1 MDRRKFLRTSLYS
14 LGGMAA
20 ATAGSTAITPLVCKE
35 TMCFDPNTSFWAR
48 TQTPATPPLAAN
60 MRVDMAII
68 GGGLTGLFAAYHFAG
83 RFPRLKIILLE
94 ARQIG
99 HGASGTNGG
108 MILPQTPNESFEI
121 SDDEATHKHVYE
133 ITARAIKEL
142 QALVAAEGNWCD
154 LILDG
159 FLHTVRKEEDLDYY
173 EGYVEKTNRLGLP
186 LEFLTAKETT
196 DEIGTGIYYGSVF
209 DPNGGQVHP
218 MKLLHLLKRAVLKK
232 GVAIFEDSP
241 VLSIEEGKT
250 LHLTVC
256 EQPYQVKADNII
268 LATDAYTSKLGYF
281 KNGIIPIHSQCAI
294 TKPISEKKLS
304 QAGWKSRLPYFD
316 SWNKLFHLILTPD
329 NRICIGGGNAEY
341 FFNNGL
347 HYYGDLNGVADL
359 FARELARIY
368 PVLANVGFESVWNG
382 MLGMT
387 SDGEPSVGVTGR
399 HQNIYYALA
408 YNGQGL
414 AMTYLFGKIM
424 ADVFEGKKSLWEN
437 SPFLCHP
444 IPFVPPEPLRW
455 IGARLALSY
464 YGYLDEK

>member
-1 MDRRKFLRTSLYS
+1 VDRRKFLKTSLYS
-14 LGGMAA
+14 LGSVAA
-20 ATAGSTAITPLVCKE
+20 ATAGSAAVVPLVWRE

-48 TQTPATPPLAAN
+48 TQTPAAPPLAEN

-68 GGGLTGLFAAYHFAG
+68 GGGLTGLFAAYHFAI

-94 ARQIG
+94 ARQVG

-121 SDDEATHKHVYE
+121 SDDEATHKYVYE

-142 QALVAAEGNWCD
+142 QALVMAEGNGCD

-159 FLHTVRKEEDLDYY
+159 FLHTVRQEEDLDYY
-173 EGYVEKTNRLGLP
+173 EEYVEKANRLGLP
-186 LEFLTAKETT
+186 LEFLTAKKTA
-196 DEIGTGIYYGSVF
+196 DEIGTGVYYGSVY

-218 MKLLHLLKRAVLKK
+218 MKLIHLLKKTVLKK
-232 GVAIFEDSP
+232 GVTIFENSP
-241 VLSIEEGKT
+241 VFSIEEGKT
-250 LHLTVC
+250 AHLKVG
-256 EQPYQVKADNII
+256 EQQFQVNTENII

-294 TKPISEKKLS
+294 TKPISAKKLS

-341 FFNNGL
+341 FFNNDL
-347 HYYGDLNGVADL
+347 HYRGDLNGVADL
-359 FARELARIY
+359 FARELTRIY
-368 PVLANVGFESVWNG
+368 PAFSEVGFESVWNG

-387 SDGEPSVGVTGR
+387 ADGEPAVGVTGR

-424 ADVFEGKKSLWEN
+424 ADVFEGKKSLWGK

-444 IPFVPPEPLRW
+444 IPFIPPEPLRW
-455 IGARLALSY
+455 IGAKFALSY
-464 YGYLDEK
+464 YGYLDK